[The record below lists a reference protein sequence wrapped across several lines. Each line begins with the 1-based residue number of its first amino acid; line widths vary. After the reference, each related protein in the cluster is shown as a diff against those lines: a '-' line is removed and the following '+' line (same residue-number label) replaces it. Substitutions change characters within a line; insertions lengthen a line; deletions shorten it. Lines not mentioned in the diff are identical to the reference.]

1 MAQKIVKAT
10 NSITKIIIKI
20 DNFILQFGIKVL

>member
-10 NSITKIIIKI
+10 NSITKIFLKI